1 MTLKNTMMEDTKARI
16 LSAQSSLIDLCSNYT
31 KDHAPELAAL
41 FIQEKAVKLNVNIGA
56 YKFTHGRWL
65 DDEVIQRCINKIIN
79 STDES

>member
-1 MTLKNTMMEDTKARI
+1 MENTKTRI
-16 LSAQSSLIDLCSNYT
+16 LNAQNSLIDLCSNYT

-65 DDEVIQRCINKIIN
+65 DDEVIQRCINKITN
-79 STDES
+79 LPDDSTGE